1 MNFSK
6 SIIFLMLSAFF
17 LTNCKEKG
25 TSVVKE
31 ENPQSQPNLLFIFPD
46 QFRNAAIGINNQDPV
61 KTPNLDQLA
70 EEGMIVSNAI
80 SSYPLCSPYR
90 GMLMTG
96 LLPYNNQILT
106 NSNSQ
111 RHQYDNSWQK
121 DDVSFSDVLVEN
133 GYDAGYVGKLHLTSP
148 PPIAGKDSVIWDA
161 YTPKEFR
168 HGFNF
173 WYAYGTFDE
182 HNNPHYWIN
191 DAKEDELTYINE
203 WSAKHEA
210 DVIID
215 YLKNPSAKTR
225 SKDKPFALFW
235 SVNPPHPPY
244 QYVPEKYLVDYKDK
258 SLKDLLVRGNVD
270 LETDAKNLTFH
281 EGATRGRTNLAK
293 NHVAEYFAMVTG
305 VDEQIGRVL
314 KTLKE
319 EGLYDNTIVV
329 ITSDHGEMMGSHGL
343 MSKNVWYEE
352 SINVPFII
360 RWPERL
366 KAGQKSD
373 LLISPTDIM
382 PTILNMMGAT
392 KGMPSNLDGKD
403 LSGLILDNK
412 GDEPQSVMYYFIEE
426 GQPASGHRGLRTK
439 RYTYVVTLDR
449 NDQERQILYDNK
461 EDPYQL
467 KNIATSASEIR
478 KELHH
483 ELLQQLKSKKDP
495 WLERYDVLNQKNNSV
510 SKIKRNN
517 AEVALNKMK

>member
-1 MNFSK
+1 MKINK
-6 SIIFLMLSAFF
+6 SIFLIIISAFF
-17 LTNCKEKG
+17 LLNCKEKS
-25 TSVVKE
+25 TSVVQDEK
-31 ENPQSQPNLLFIFPD
+31 NHSQPNLLFIFPD

-70 EEGMIVSNAI
+70 GEGMIVSNAI

-96 LLPYNNQILT
+96 LLPYNNQVLT

-111 RHQYDNSWQK
+111 RHQYNNSWQK
-121 DDVSFSDVLVEN
+121 DDISFSDVLVKN

-148 PPIAGKDSVIWDA
+148 PPLEGKDSVIWDA
-161 YTPKEFR
+161 YTPKELR

-173 WYAYGTFDE
+173 WYAYGTFDM

-215 YLKNPSAKTR
+215 YLKNPSTETR

-244 QYVPEKYLVDYKDK
+244 QYVPEKYLEAYKEK
-258 SLKDLLVRGNVD
+258 SLQDLLVRGNVD
-270 LETDAKNLTFH
+270 LNTDGKELAFH
-281 EGATRGRTNLAK
+281 NGATIGRTKLAK
-293 NHVAEYFAMVTG
+293 DHAAEYFAMVTG

-314 KTLKE
+314 KTLKD
-319 EGLYDNTIVV
+319 EGLYDNTIVI

-343 MSKNVWYEE
+343 MSKNIWYEE

-392 KGMPSNLDGKD
+392 NGIPSNLDGKD

-439 RYTYVVTLDR
+439 RYTYVITLDR
-449 NDQERQILYDNK
+449 NDVEREILYDNK

-467 KNIATSASEIR
+467 KNIANSATDI
-478 KELHH
+478 KNELHQ
-483 ELLQQLKSKKDP
+483 ELLKQLKSKKDP
-495 WLERYDVLNQKNNSV
+495 WLDRYNDLQK
-510 SKIKRNN
+510 KK
-517 AEVALNKMK
+517 

>member
-1 MNFSK
+1 MKFTNYSFLVLLTV
-6 SIIFLMLSAFF
+6 IFLL
-17 LTNCKEKG
+17 NCKDKNA
-25 TSVVKE
+25 SLVKE
-31 ENPQSQPNLLFIFPD
+31 DKSHSQPNLLFIFPD
-46 QFRNAAIGINNQDPV
+46 QFRNAAIGVNNQDPV
-61 KTPNLDQLA
+61 NTPNLDKLA
-70 EEGMIVSNAI
+70 GEGMIISNAI

-96 LLPYNNQILT
+96 LLPYHNNLLT

-111 RHQYDNSWQK
+111 RYKYDNSWQK
-121 DDVSFSDVLVEN
+121 DDISFSDVLVEN

-148 PPIAGKDSVIWDA
+148 PPIEGKDSVIWDA

-173 WYAYGTFDE
+173 WYAYGTFDQ

-191 DAKEDELTYINE
+191 DAKEDELTQINE

-215 YLKNPSAKTR
+215 YLKNPSAETR

-244 QYVPEKYLVDYKDK
+244 HYVPEKYMKSYEDK
-258 SLKDLLVRGNVD
+258 SLDELLVRDNVD
-270 LETDAKNLTFH
+270 LETAAKDLAFH
-281 EGATRGRTNLAK
+281 KGATRGRTNLAK
-293 NHVAEYFAMVTG
+293 DHVAEYFAMVTG

-314 KTLKE
+314 EALEE
-319 EGLYDNTIVV
+319 EGLDDNTIVV
-329 ITSDHGEMMGSHGL
+329 LTSDHGEMMGSHGL
-343 MSKNVWYEE
+343 MSKNIWYEE

-392 KGMPSNLDGKD
+392 KGIPSDLDGKD
-403 LSGLILDNK
+403 LSSLILEDK

-439 RYTYVVTLDR
+439 RYTYVITLDGK
-449 NDQERQILYDNK
+449 DQERYILFDNQ
-461 EDPYQL
+461 EDPYQMN
-467 KNIATSASEIR
+467 NIADSASDI
-478 KELHH
+478 KEKLHQD
-483 ELLQQLKSKKDP
+483 LLEQLKLKKDP
-495 WLERYDVLNQKNNSV
+495 WLERYMELQK
-510 SKIKRNN
+510 K
-517 AEVALNKMK
+517 

>member
-1 MNFSK
+1 MK
-6 SIIFLMLSAFF
+6 SFKPLYLVLLAVLILF
-17 LTNCKEKG
+17 NCKDQDKALA
-25 TSVVKE
+25 KE
-31 ENPQSQPNLLFIFPD
+31 DKSSAHPNLLFIFPD

-61 KTPNLDQLA
+61 KTPNLDELA
-70 EEGMIVSNAI
+70 DEGMLVSNAI

-96 LLPYNNQILT
+96 LLPYNNKVLT

-111 RHQYDNSWQK
+111 RYKYNNSWQK
-121 DDVSFSDVLVEN
+121 DDVSFSDVLVKN

-148 PPIAGKDSVIWDA
+148 PPIEGKDSVIWDA

-182 HNNPHYWIN
+182 HNHPHYWIN
-191 DAKEDELTYINE
+191 DAKEDEVTEINE

-210 DVIID
+210 DVIIN
-215 YLKNPSAKTR
+215 YLKNPSTDTR

-244 QYVPEKYLVDYKDK
+244 QYVPEKYVDVYKDK
-258 SLKDLLVRGNVD
+258 TIEQLLVRDNVD
-270 LETDAKNLTFH
+270 LETAAKDLAFH
-281 EGATRGRTNLAK
+281 AGATRGRTNLAK
-293 NHVAEYFAMVTG
+293 EHVAEYFAMVTG

-314 KTLKE
+314 KTLKD

-329 ITSDHGEMMGSHGL
+329 ITADHGEMMGSHGL
-343 MSKNVWYEE
+343 MSKNIWYEE
-352 SINVPFII
+352 SINIPFII

-382 PTILNMMGAT
+382 PTLLNMMGAT
-392 KGMPSNLDGKD
+392 EGIPSNLDGKD

-412 GDEPQSVMYYFIEE
+412 GDAPQSVMYYFIEE

-439 RYTYVVTLDR
+439 RYTYVITLDR
-449 NDQERQILYDNK
+449 NDVERQILFDNI
-461 EDPYQL
+461 EDPYQM
-467 KNIATSASEIR
+467 KNIADTGTEI
-478 KELHH
+478 KNELHQ
-483 ELLQQLKSKKDP
+483 ELLEQLQSKKDP
-495 WLERYDVLNQKNNSV
+495 WLARYQALQKN
-510 SKIKRNN
+510 K
-517 AEVALNKMK
+517 

>member
-1 MNFSK
+1 MVFTAV
-6 SIIFLMLSAFF
+6 FLL
-17 LTNCKEKG
+17 NCKEK
-25 TSVVKE
+25 SADVVIE
-31 ENPQSQPNLLFIFPD
+31 EQEWSQPNLLFIFPD
-46 QFRNAAIGINNQDPV
+46 QFRNAAIGINHQDPV
-61 KTPNLDQLA
+61 NTPNIDKLA

-96 LLPYNNQILT
+96 LLPYHNTVLT

-111 RHQYDNSWQK
+111 RHKFDNNWQK
-121 DDVSFSDVLVEN
+121 DDVSFSDVLVNN
-133 GYDAGYVGKLHLTSP
+133 GYDAGYVGKLHLRSP
-148 PPIAGKDSVIWDA
+148 APIEGKDSIIWDA
-161 YTPKEFR
+161 YQPKELR

-173 WYAYGTFDE
+173 WYAYGTFDM
-182 HNNPHYWIN
+182 HNTPHYWIN
-191 DAKEDELTYINE
+191 DAQEDELTKINE

-210 DVIID
+210 NVIID
-215 YLKNPSAKTR
+215 YLKNPSATTR

-244 QYVPEKYLVDYKDK
+244 QYVPEEYLKAYKDK
-258 SLKDLLVRGNVD
+258 SLNDLLVRGNV
-270 LETDAKNLTFH
+270 NLTTDGKELAFH
-281 EGATRGRTNLAK
+281 NGATIGRTNLAK
-293 NHVAEYFAMVTG
+293 EHVAEYFAMVTG

-314 KTLKE
+314 QALKD

-343 MSKNVWYEE
+343 MSKNIWYEE

-392 KGMPSNLDGKD
+392 DGIPSNLDGKD
-403 LSGLILDNK
+403 LSGLILEGK

-426 GQPASGHRGLRTK
+426 GKPASGHRGLRTK
-439 RYTYVVTLDR
+439 RYTYVITLD
-449 NDQERQILYDNK
+449 DSDEERQILYDNQ

-467 KNIATSASEIR
+467 KNIAGSATAIK
-478 KELHH
+478 KELHQ

-495 WLERYDVLNQKNNSV
+495 WLERYNDIHK
-510 SKIKRNN
+510 KK
-517 AEVALNKMK
+517 

>member
-1 MNFSK
+1 MMF
-6 SIIFLMLSAFF
+6 IFNRPFF
-17 LTNCKEKG
+17 ILILTASFLLNCKEKNTG
-25 TSVVKE
+25 VAEDHKE
-31 ENPQSQPNLLFIFPD
+31 KSQPNLLFIFPD

-61 KTPNLDQLA
+61 ITPNIDKMA
-70 EEGMIVSNAI
+70 GEGMIVSNAI

-96 LLPYNNQILT
+96 LLPYHNNLLT

-111 RHQYDNSWQK
+111 RYKYDNSWQK
-121 DDVSFSDVLVEN
+121 DDISFSDVLVEN

-173 WYAYGTFDE
+173 WYSYGTFDQ

-191 DAKEDELTYINE
+191 DAKEDELTQINE

-215 YLKNPSAKTR
+215 YLKNPSAETR

-244 QYVPEKYLVDYKDK
+244 HYVPEKYMKFYEDK
-258 SLKDLLVRGNVD
+258 SLDELLVRDNVD
-270 LETDAKNLTFH
+270 LETAAKDLAFH
-281 EGATRGRTNLAK
+281 KGATRGRTNLAK
-293 NHVAEYFAMVTG
+293 DHVAEYFAMVTG

-314 KTLKE
+314 EALEE
-319 EGLYDNTIVV
+319 EGLDDNTIVV
-329 ITSDHGEMMGSHGL
+329 LTSDHGEMMGSHGL
-343 MSKNVWYEE
+343 MSKNIWYEE

-392 KGMPSNLDGKD
+392 KGIPSDLDGKD
-403 LSGLILDNK
+403 LSSLILEDK

-439 RYTYVVTLDR
+439 RFTYVITLDGK
-449 NDQERQILYDNK
+449 DQERNILFDNQ
-461 EDPYQL
+461 EDPYQMN
-467 KNIATSASEIR
+467 NIADSAPDI
-478 KELHH
+478 KEKLHQD
-483 ELLQQLKSKKDP
+483 LLEQLKLKKDP
-495 WLERYDVLNQKNNSV
+495 WLERYKELQKN
-510 SKIKRNN
+510 K
-517 AEVALNKMK
+517 

>member
-392 KGMPSNLDGKD
+392 KGMPSTLDGKD
-403 LSGLILDNK
+403 LSKNILENS
-412 GDEPQSVMYYFIEE
+412 GEEPQSVLYYFIEE

>member
-1 MNFSK
+1 MTKPK
-6 SIIFLMLSAFF
+6 SIIPLLLLSAFF
-17 LTNCKEKG
+17 LLNCKDQG
-25 TSVVKE
+25 ALAVKDDKK
-31 ENPQSQPNLLFIFPD
+31 QSQPNLLFIFPD
-46 QFRNAAIGINNQDPV
+46 QFRNAAIGINDQDPV
-61 KTPNLDQLA
+61 HTPNLDQLA
-70 EEGMIVSNAI
+70 GEGMVVSNAI

-96 LLPYNNQILT
+96 LLPYNNKVLT
-106 NSNSQ
+106 NSNSL

-121 DDVSFSDVLVEN
+121 DDISFSDVLVKN
-133 GYDAGYVGKLHLTSP
+133 GYDAGYVGKLHLMSP
-148 PPIAGKDSVIWDA
+148 PPIEGKDSVIWDA
-161 YTPKEFR
+161 YQPKELR

-173 WYAYGTFDE
+173 WYAYGTFDQ
-182 HNNPHYWIN
+182 HNNPHYWVN

-215 YLKNPSAKTR
+215 YLKNPSATTR

-244 QYVPEKYLVDYKDK
+244 QYVPEKYLKNYKNK
-258 SLKDLLVRGNVD
+258 SLDQLLLRPNVD
-270 LETDAKNLTFH
+270 LKTDANELAFH
-281 EGATRGRTNLAK
+281 KSATRGRTHLAK
-293 NHVAEYFAMVTG
+293 AHVAEYFAMVTG

-314 KTLKE
+314 NTLKE

-382 PTILNMMGAT
+382 PTILNMLGAAD
-392 KGMPSNLDGKD
+392 GIPDNLDGKD
-403 LSGLILDNK
+403 LSSLILDNK
-412 GDEPQSVMYYFIEE
+412 GTEPQSVMYYFIEG

-439 RYTYVVTLDR
+439 RYTYVITLDADDVKR
-449 NDQERQILYDNK
+449 EFLYDNQ

-467 KNIATSASEIR
+467 KNIAKIALTLKR
-478 KELHH
+478 ELHQD
-483 ELLQQLKSKKDP
+483 LLSQLKSKKDP
-495 WLERYDVLNQKNNSV
+495 WL
-510 SKIKRNN
+510 KRF
-517 AEVALNKMK
+517 EKLHHKKG